1 MSQGRTTFFQQS
13 GWMLLATVAAG
24 GGMALVQWYAGK
36 TLSGAELG
44 VYGALLGALGQIG
57 IPVLGLQSVF
67 AHQAASAVTPQRE
80 RELAGTLRGVALGI
94 FIIWLVIAAVA
105 LVTQPWILKS
115 FKIGSPLVLWI
126 TLFIALAGMWQPMMT
141 GVLQGAQ
148 RFYPLGGSSIVNG
161 LGRFAGMFLLVQI
174 FGVSVS
180 GVMGG
185 VLIGTLLGL
194 VLVAWTTREAWR
206 GPRAPVPWGA
216 WFRRVVPITLGLA
229 APTCMF
235 TMDTLAVQYVFPKE
249 TTGDYNAAR
258 VVGVTLLYL
267 TAAMT
272 QVMFPKIV
280 RSAARL
286 EKSDA
291 LMLALGASAVM
302 GVLGCLAC
310 TLLPALPLR
319 ILWGEKYIHM
329 AWLVPWFAWCILPVS
344 LAGVLVNNLLARER
358 YAVVPWLLV
367 VGVGYAVALRF
378 FHGDFVTVVRTMGI
392 FGLVLLALTLGF
404 TRWAKGPPV
413 KAG

>member
-1 MSQGRTTFFQQS
+1 MNQGKGTFFRQS
-13 GWMLLATVAAG
+13 VWMLLATVGGG

-44 VYGALLGALGQIG
+44 VYGALLGALGQVG
-57 IPVLGLQSVF
+57 MPVLGLQSVF
-67 AHQAASAVTPQRE
+67 AHQTASAVTPQRE
-80 RELAGTLRGVALGI
+80 QELAGTLRGVALGI
-94 FIIWLVIAAVA
+94 FIIWLAVA
-105 LVTQPWILKS
+105 LAAFAVQPWILEA

-126 TLFIALAGMWQPMMT
+126 TLLVALAGMWQPMMT
-141 GVLQGAQ
+141 GVLQGSQ
-148 RFYPLGGSSIVNG
+148 RFFPLGGSSIVNG
-161 LGRFAGMFLLVQI
+161 AGRFVGMFLLVQL
-174 FGVSVS
+174 FGAGVSS
-180 GVMGG
+180 VMGG
-185 VLIGTLLGL
+185 VLTGTLLGL
-194 VLVAWTTREAWR
+194 VLVAWTTRSAWR

-235 TMDTLAVQYVFPKE
+235 TMDTLAVQYYFPKE

-267 TAAMT
+267 TSAMT

-319 ILWGEKYIHM
+319 ILWHEKYVHM
-329 AWLVPWFAWCILPVS
+329 AWLVPWFSWCILPVS
-344 LAGVLVNNLLARER
+344 LATVLVNNLLARER
-358 YAVVPWLLV
+358 YGVVPWLLA
-367 VGVGYAVALRF
+367 VGVGYGVALRY
-378 FHGDFVTVVRTMGI
+378 FHGDFLTVVRTMGI
-392 FGLVLLALTLGF
+392 FGLLLLGLTLWF
-404 TRWAKGPPV
+404 TRRDKRSPV
-413 KAG
+413 KPG

>member
-13 GWMLLATVAAG
+13 GWMLFATFAAG
-24 GGMALVQWYAGK
+24 GGMAMVQWYAGK

-67 AHQAASAVTPQRE
+67 AHQTASAVTPQLE
-80 RELAGTLRGVALGI
+80 RELAGTVRGVAQGL
-94 FIIWLVIAAVA
+94 FIIWLAIA
-105 LVTQPWILKS
+105 LVTLLAQSWILEA
-115 FKIGSPLVLWI
+115 FKIGSPFVLWI
-126 TLFIALAGMWQPMMT
+126 TLFIALVGMCQPMMT
-141 GVLQGAQ
+141 GVLQGSQ
-148 RFYPLGGSSIVNG
+148 RFFPLGGSSILNG
-161 LGRFAGMFLLVQI
+161 LGRFFGMFLLVQL
-174 FGVSVS
+174 FGAGVSS
-180 GVMGG
+180 VMGG
-185 VLIGTLLGL
+185 VLTGILLGL
-194 VLVAWTTREAWR
+194 ALAAWTTRDAWR

-229 APTCMF
+229 TPTCMF
-235 TMDTLAVQYVFPKE
+235 TMDTLAVQYYFPKE

-291 LMLALGASAVM
+291 LMLALGASAVT

-310 TLLPALPLR
+310 TLWPELPLR
-319 ILWGEKYIHM
+319 ILWNEKYVHM
-329 AWLVPWFAWCILPVS
+329 AWLVPWFSWCILPVS
-344 LAGVLVNNLLARER
+344 LSSVLVNNLLARER
-358 YAVVPWLLV
+358 YAVVPWLLF
-367 VGVGYAVALRF
+367 VGVGYAVSLRF
-378 FHGDFVTVVRTMGI
+378 FHGEFLTVVRTMGA
-392 FGLVLLALTLGF
+392 FGLLLLAMTLWF
-404 TRWAKGPPV
+404 TLRTKGPPV
-413 KAG
+413 KPG

>member
-1 MSQGRTTFFQQS
+1 MRLALEAQLSHVGDY
-13 GWMLLATVAAG
+13 LLANVQVGAAR
-24 GGMALVQWYAGK
+24 
-36 TLSGAELG
+36 
-44 VYGALLGALGQIG
+44 
-57 IPVLGLQSVF
+57 PSV
-67 AHQAASAVTPQRE
+67 
-80 RELAGTLRGVALGI
+80 
-94 FIIWLVIAAVA
+94 
-105 LVTQPWILKS
+105 
-115 FKIGSPLVLWI
+115 
-126 TLFIALAGMWQPMMT
+126 
-141 GVLQGAQ
+141 
-148 RFYPLGGSSIVNG
+148 
-161 LGRFAGMFLLVQI
+161 
-174 FGVSVS
+174 
-180 GVMGG
+180 
-185 VLIGTLLGL
+185 IGT
-194 VLVAWTTREAWR
+194 TRRNHAPHGTGAR
-206 GPRAPVPWGA
+206 GPRQAS
-216 WFRRVVPITLGLA
+216 RVVHATKTNPSSVPISTPPIT
-229 APTCMF
+229 P
-235 TMDTLAVQYVFPKE
+235 DTLAVQYVFPKE

-378 FHGDFVTVVRTMGI
+378 FHGDFVTVVRA
-392 FGLVLLALTLGF
+392 V
-404 TRWAKGPPV
+404 
-413 KAG
+413 